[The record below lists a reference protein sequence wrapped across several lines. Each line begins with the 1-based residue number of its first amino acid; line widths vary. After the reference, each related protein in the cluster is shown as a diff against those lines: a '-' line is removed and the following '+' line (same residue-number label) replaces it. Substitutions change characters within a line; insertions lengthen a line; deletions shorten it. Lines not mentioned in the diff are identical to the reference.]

1 MSFSLMLKDELIGFY
16 KSKVMIFLWFGLSA
30 LAVLV
35 HLTSSNDI
43 DGMSLSILTA
53 LLVSSISGLLSSVM
67 LAVNIINEKDTR
79 VYDLFL
85 IRPIKRWYIL
95 VSKFLAVYLCVS
107 IACIIAIS
115 VGVLIDYSESQIFF
129 ESIMKNVVDSFIMT
143 LSIIGISSA
152 FGILI
157 GVVSS
162 SIIVGVILVIFVGNY
177 ISTIP
182 TLPLIFNI
190 NNPVVIVIIIGVI
203 FTIVLMTL
211 SILLFNRKQF

>member
-1 MSFSLMLKDELIGFY
+1 MSFSLLFKDEIIGFY
-16 KSKVMIFLWFGLSA
+16 KSKVMIFLWFGLTA

-190 NNPVVIVIIIGVI
+190 SNPVVIVIIIGVI
-203 FTIVLMTL
+203 FTTVLMAL
-211 SILLFNRKQF
+211 SILIFNRKQF

>member
-1 MSFSLMLKDELIGFY
+1 MSFSLLFKDELIGFY

-30 LAVLV
+30 LAVLI
-35 HLTSSNDI
+35 HLSSSNDI
-43 DGMSLSILTA
+43 DGMPLSVFTA

-85 IRPIKRWYIL
+85 IRPIKRWYLL

-129 ESIMKNVVDSFIMT
+129 ESIMKNVADSFIMT

-177 ISTIP
+177 ISVIP

-190 NNPVVIVIIIGVI
+190 SNPVVFVIIIGIILTTI
-203 FTIVLMTL
+203 FMTL
-211 SILLFNRKQF
+211 AILFFNKKQF

>member
-1 MSFSLMLKDELIGFY
+1 MSFSLLFKDELIGFY

-30 LAVLV
+30 LAVLI
-35 HLTSSNDI
+35 HLSSPNDI
-43 DGMSLSILTA
+43 DGMPLSVFTA

-85 IRPIKRWYIL
+85 IRPIKRWYLL

-129 ESIMKNVVDSFIMT
+129 ESIMKNVADSFIMT

-177 ISTIP
+177 ISVIP

-190 NNPVVIVIIIGVI
+190 SNPVVFVIIIGIILTTI
-203 FTIVLMTL
+203 FMTL
-211 SILLFNRKQF
+211 AILFFNKKQF

>member
-1 MSFSLMLKDELIGFY
+1 MSFSLIFKDELIGFY
-16 KSKVMIFLWFGLSA
+16 KSKVMIFLWFGLTA

-129 ESIMKNVVDSFIMT
+129 ESIMKNVADSFIMT

-177 ISTIP
+177 ISVIP
-182 TLPLIFNI
+182 TLPLILNI
-190 NNPVVIVIIIGVI
+190 SNPVVIVIIIGVI
-203 FTIVLMTL
+203 FTTVLMTL
-211 SILLFNRKQF
+211 SILIFNRKQF

>member
-1 MSFSLMLKDELIGFY
+1 MSFSLILKDELIGFY
-16 KSKVMIFLWFGLSA
+16 KSKVMIFLWFGLTA

-85 IRPIKRWYIL
+85 IRPIKRWYLL

-190 NNPVVIVIIIGVI
+190 SNPVVIVIIIGVI
-203 FTIVLMTL
+203 FTTVLMTL
-211 SILLFNRKQF
+211 SILIFNRKQF

>member
-1 MSFSLMLKDELIGFY
+1 MSFSLLFKDELIGFY

-30 LAVLV
+30 LAVLI
-35 HLTSSNDI
+35 HLSSSNDI
-43 DGMSLSILTA
+43 DGMPLSVFTA

-67 LAVNIINEKDTR
+67 LAVNIINEKDIR

-85 IRPIKRWYIL
+85 IRPIKRWYLL

-129 ESIMKNVVDSFIMT
+129 ESIMKNVADSFIMT

-177 ISTIP
+177 ISVIP

-190 NNPVVIVIIIGVI
+190 SNPVVFVIIIGIIMTII
-203 FTIVLMTL
+203 FMTL
-211 SILLFNRKQF
+211 AILLFNKKQF